1 MSVEGE
7 RYDTALLPKET
18 VPLAALAVRQEYH
31 LS

>member
-7 RYDTALLPKET
+7 RYNTALLPKEKA
-18 VPLAALAVRQEYH
+18 PPAALAVRQEYH